1 MIVSFAKR
9 LLTLSLLAVA
19 ALFLAAPLFAG
30 AQDFVIVNRTGADI
44 YGLYISPSTS
54 DSWEENMIE
63 GSVLPDGNELEIN
76 FSGYDSSE
84 AHWDIMVIDE
94 NDDSLTWED
103 INLLK
108 YGRITL
114 HFDGSRIWAD
124 LE

>member
-84 AHWDIMVIDE
+84 AHWDIMVTDE

>member
-9 LLTLSLLAVA
+9 LLILSLLAFA

-84 AHWDIMVIDE
+84 AHWDIMVTDE